1 MLMNLRRHLKDPIV
15 IQHVIIVPKN
25 ALIENNPYIYISTKH
40 LISICSDILMWS
52 PEMHIKGIL
61 FQRRTC
67 NQITPGMLITGVD
80 GESHKNTLF
89 IWGLNGWL
97 VSYLYFWPIS
107 FNRTREVWERSQSQ
121 PYSTLETVQQ

>member
-15 IQHVIIVPKN
+15 IQHVIIVPKKCFN
-25 ALIENNPYIYISTKH
+25 RKQPIHIFHKTSNT
-40 LISICSDILMWS
+40 ICSDILMWS

-107 FNRTREVWERSQSQ
+107 FNRTREVWERSPSQ
-121 PYSTLETVQQ
+121 PYSALETVQQ